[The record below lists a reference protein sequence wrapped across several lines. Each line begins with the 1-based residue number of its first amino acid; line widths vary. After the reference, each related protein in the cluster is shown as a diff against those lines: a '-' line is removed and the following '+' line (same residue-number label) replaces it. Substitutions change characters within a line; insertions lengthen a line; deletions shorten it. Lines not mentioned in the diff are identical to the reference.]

1 MNPWML
7 CKKLLNFFTTVDR
20 TPIPQQ
26 DHGVPDLFKKLF
38 KERTNIQTV
47 KIPFPKPEVERQTP
61 PLRRYH
67 QCIDGGNP
75 ILLVKVIEDRGLS
88 FRSPGAANV
97 WDEQEAGFID
107 KDQTG
112 PKFFGFFLYGA
123 TDKLSNAQS
132 LSRSFAEPGAL
143 ASGNSIPSLEAAA
156 THDWNDSGCQSACE
170 WFGRSVSESKDR
182 SDTLRPADPT
192 RGLPPI
198 CFSRFGTA
206 WEGALESPL
215 NEGLWTRPFGTP
227 GTIGKQSFLMLLPN
241 ALRLKE
247 SSCLLSVT
255 RSHVGGA
262 FPVPLGIH
270 GVSCPI
276 L

>member
-1 MNPWML
+1 MNPRML
-7 CKKLLNFFTTVDR
+7 CKKLLNLFTTVDR
-20 TPIPQQ
+20 APIPQQ
-26 DHGVPDLFKKLF
+26 DHGVSDVFKQLF

-47 KIPFPKPEVERQTP
+47 KIPLPKPEVERQAFP
-61 PLRRYH
+61 FGRYH
-67 QCIDGGNP
+67 QGIDGGNSV
-75 ILLVKVIEDRGLS
+75 LFVEVIEDRGLS
-88 FRSPGAANV
+88 FRGPGATNV

-107 KDQTG
+107 EDQSG

-123 TDKLSNAQS
+123 TDKLSNAQP
-132 LSRSFAEPGAL
+132 LSPSFAEPGAL

-156 THDWNDSGCQSACE
+156 THDWDDTGCQSACE
-170 WFGRSVSESKDR
+170 WFGRSVSESTGR

-198 CFSRFGTA
+198 CFSRSGTA
-206 WEGALESPL
+206 WEDAPESPS
-215 NEGLWTRPFGTP
+215 NEGPWNRPPGTL
-227 GTIGKQSFLMLLPN
+227 GTIGKQSSLMLPPS
-241 ALRLKE
+241 APRLKE
-247 SSCLLSVT
+247 SSCFLSVT
-255 RSHVGGA
+255 RLRVGGA